1 MAFSAKSEFYLGVQI
16 MKAKKAFKKIVRV
29 FLIILAILLLLW
41 LLVFINSKIRFKRD
55 KTFLEEK
62 GYCNLVSAG
71 EYSVNVLSF
80 GNENGKHRIIA
91 MAGYGIPD
99 SCITMRKM
107 TAALE
112 SDNQVIFI
120 DRAGYGI
127 SDDTAQDMTVEN
139 IVEAY
144 RTALK
149 NAGIKAPYVLM
160 PHSIG
165 GVYATYW
172 ESKYPDE
179 VEAVAII
186 DGTELEAIP
195 PDEQD
200 NDNDEAALYYRL
212 VKCGIGGTGD
222 MLLKHFLPPKE
233 WLNDDEQK
241 AEYAMALMTYDSRA
255 VLSESEQESRN
266 INTAWEA
273 IVTNDIPKIYISTA
287 YFTAEDIE
295 ADDILTDEM
304 IDELMSDR
312 KELKAELPKTQE
324 ERRQMALEDYLEI
337 GRDYKERVLLP
348 YLEKLGNCEL
358 VSLPGDHMIYEQ
370 KPDECGQIIRNFIED
385 LDQ

>member
-1 MAFSAKSEFYLGVQI
+1 MNS
-16 MKAKKAFKKIVRV
+16 KKAFKKIAGV
-29 FLIILAILLLLW
+29 FLIILAILLLIW

-55 KTFLEEK
+55 KAFLEEK
-62 GYCNLVSAG
+62 GYCDLVTAG

-107 TAALE
+107 TAELE
-112 SDNQVIFI
+112 TNNQVIFI

-139 IVEAY
+139 IVEGY

-179 VEAVAII
+179 IEAVAII

-222 MLLKHFLPPKE
+222 MLLKHFLPPKG

-255 VLSESEQESRN
+255 LLSESEQESRN

-273 IVTNDIPKIYISTA
+273 ILTNDIPKIYISTA

-312 KELKAELPKTQE
+312 IELKAELPKTQE

-358 VSLPGDHMIYEQ
+358 VSLPGDHLIYEQ
-370 KPDECGQIIRNFIED
+370 KPDECGQIIIDFIDGLEK
-385 LDQ
+385 

>member
-1 MAFSAKSEFYLGVQI
+1 MALSAKSEFYLGVQI

-55 KTFLEEK
+55 KAFLEEK

-71 EYSVNVLSF
+71 EYSVNVLIC

-99 SCITMRKM
+99 SCITMQKM

-127 SDDTAQDMTVEN
+127 SDDTTQNMTVEN
-139 IVEAY
+139 IVEGY

-165 GVYATYW
+165 GVYATFW

-212 VKCGIGGTGD
+212 VKCGIGGTGN

-233 WLNDDEQK
+233 WLSDDEQK

-255 VLSESEQESRN
+255 LLSESEQESRN

-312 KELKAELPKTQE
+312 KELKAELPKSQE

-358 VSLPGDHMIYEQ
+358 VSLPGDHLIYEQ
-370 KPDECGQIIRNFIED
+370 KPNECGQIIRNYID
-385 LDQ
+385 GLDQ

>member
-1 MAFSAKSEFYLGVQI
+1 MAFSAKSELYLGVQI

-62 GYCNLVSAG
+62 GYCDLVTAG

-139 IVEAY
+139 IVEGY

-186 DGTELEAIP
+186 DGTELEALS

-212 VKCGIGGTGD
+212 VKCGIGGTGN

-295 ADDILTDEM
+295 ADGILTDEM

-358 VSLPGDHMIYEQ
+358 VSLPGDHLIYEQ
-370 KPDECGQIIRNFIED
+370 KPDECGQIIRNFID
-385 LDQ
+385 GLDQ

>member
-1 MAFSAKSEFYLGVQI
+1 

-62 GYCNLVSAG
+62 GYCDLVSAG
-71 EYSVNVLSF
+71 EYSVNVLIC
-80 GNENGKHRIIA
+80 GNKNGNHRIIA

-99 SCITMRKM
+99 SCITMRRM

-139 IVEAY
+139 IVEGY

-200 NDNDEAALYYRL
+200 NDEAALYHRL

-233 WLNDDEQK
+233 WLSNDEQK
-241 AEYAMALMTYDSRA
+241 AEYAMTLMTYDSRA
-255 VLSESEQESRN
+255 LLSESEQESRN

-304 IDELMSDR
+304 IDELLSDR

-337 GRDYKERVLLP
+337 GRDYKERILLP

-358 VSLPGDHMIYEQ
+358 VSLPGDHLIYEQ
-370 KPDECGQIIRNFIED
+370 KPDESGQIIRNYID
-385 LDQ
+385 GLDQ